1 MWWQEI
7 VKLRVEKNKIE
18 RKIQI
23 NFWNKYWFFDKINKI
38 NKLLFK
44 LTKIKKIISKLAKSD
59 IKWGDITTDT

>member
-1 MWWQEI
+1 MVAGNSKTQGG
-7 VKLRVEKNKIE
+7 KKNKIE

-23 NFWNKYWFFDKINKI
+23 NFWNKYWFFDKIIKI

-59 IKWGDITTDT
+59 IKWEDITTDT

>member
-23 NFWNKYWFFDKINKI
+23 IFGTNIGS
-38 NKLLFK
+38 
-44 LTKIKKIISKLAKSD
+44 LTRSLRS
-59 IKWGDITTDT
+59 TNSYPS

>member
-44 LTKIKKIISKLAKSD
+44 LTKIKNIISKLAKSD
-59 IKWGDITTDT
+59 IKWVGT

>member
-7 VKLRVEKNKIE
+7 VKLRVEKKIE

-23 NFWNKYWFFDKINKI
+23 NFWNKYWFIDKITKI
-38 NKLLFK
+38 NKLLSK

>member
-1 MWWQEI
+1 MVAGNSKTQGG
-7 VKLRVEKNKIE
+7 KKNKIE

-23 NFWNKYWFFDKINKI
+23 NFWNKYWFFDKIIKI

>member
-1 MWWQEI
+1 MVAGNSKTQGG
-7 VKLRVEKNKIE
+7 KKNKIE

-23 NFWNKYWFFDKINKI
+23 IFWNKYWFFDKIIKI

-59 IKWGDITTDT
+59 I